1 MKLKFSVLLTFC
13 CILSVLFGCEKTTQK
28 EEFIDKSIAETSVKA
43 EKVREVF
50 QELRRIGSTTE
61 LKNDDTCKESGDI
74 LAYAETYKYHIYVC
88 GDETNNQPKSMVIN
102 TVVGN
107 SNKAIIDGNPSIS
120 WSKSYIFSQ
129 GEFSIR
135 LGRPYTPTSYKLYK
149 PSSPTFSVGV
159 RFANESFINEKIRVY
174 LFNEKI
180 EPNYKKT
187 MLLQDQ
193 TVVDRFSKYSSITKC
208 NLPSGNSVDPQYV
221 AAYEINQKEYLIEL
235 ICFRPSYNINYQYI
249 LYSENSLTPKAK
261 IIPFNTLN
269 PSFIESG
276 KIQKT
281 ELITISGVAQF
292 FPEDNTLR
300 VVHKGIGAGG
310 CGSAEEYKLIEEK
323 FELQE
328 FRKYDCYSSGASQPS
343 KSPEEFPKIYP

>member
-1 MKLKFSVLLTFC
+1 MRIKFCVWLTFC
-13 CILSVLFGCEKTTQK
+13 CTMSVFFGCEKTTQK
-28 EEFIDKSIAETSVKA
+28 EEFVDKPANDTSVKA
-43 EKVREVF
+43 KKVREVLL
-50 QELRRIGSTTE
+50 ELQHIGSTIE
-61 LKNDDTCKESGDI
+61 LENDSTCKESGDI

-102 TVVGN
+102 TVVG
-107 SNKAIIDGNPSIS
+107 
-120 WSKSYIFSQ
+120 IFSQ

-149 PSSPTFSVGV
+149 PSSPTFSLGV
-159 RFANESFINEKIRVY
+159 RFANESFIKEKIRVY

-193 TVVDRFSKYSSITKC
+193 TLIDSFSKYSSITKC
-208 NLPSGNSVDPQYV
+208 KLPSGNSVDPEYI

-235 ICFRPSYNINYQYI
+235 ICFRPRSNIDYQYI
-249 LYSENSLTPKAK
+249 LYSDNSVTPKAK
-261 IIPFNTLN
+261 IISFNTLE
-269 PSFIESG
+269 PSLIESG

-281 ELITISGVAQF
+281 ELLMISGVAQF

-310 CGSAEEYKLIEEK
+310 CGYAAKYKLIEEK

-328 FRKYDCYSSGASQPS
+328 FRKYDCYSSGIIQPF